1 MFRRRSWRRGAWT
14 ARAPPRRSAR
24 ALCSRAA
31 PATAA
36 TRPPCA
42 PSPAPP
48 SSWWPPRC
56 SPPSGQSVQECVRIT
71 GLMNHENQDRNISL
85 KSLSC
90 VAILLHLR
98 KQIANVWARRNEK
111 FSILQISEQLYASW
125 TKMVLS
131 AKTLEMWQHILSFF
145 SNLFGI
151 MRYLVSH
158 KNYSFL
164 ISDTTFYRS
173 LFNFLV
179 LHSLFDCVKCVGKQM

>member
-1 MFRRRSWRRGAWT
+1 MEYSLFRRRSWRRGAWT

-42 PSPAPP
+42 PSPAPR

-56 SPPSGQSVQECVRIT
+56 SPPSGQSVQECV
-71 GLMNHENQDRNISL
+71 NRNISF
-85 KSLSC
+85 KSLSYI
-90 VAILLHLR
+90 AILLQLR

-164 ISDTTFYRS
+164 T
-173 LFNFLV
+173 
-179 LHSLFDCVKCVGKQM
+179 LHYTDHCSIFSFSIRCLTV